1 MLKFFHII
9 IIIKMSKIFTLYYN
23 FKGGH
28 LKWRAL
34 LIFTKKNILK
44 SLIFRVKNVY
54 YNLVKTISDN
64 LTYFGI
70 EIILKNGIN
79 NPEEAF
85 FDGISESENYV
96 RNIIKFLYEN
106 SIKPDVSLEIISD
119 LVSEMEYIS
128 WKNVFYKIYYEKIHF
143 KYTNLSSFMF
153 IKYIITLVF
162 KNKNSSSF

>member
-1 MLKFFHII
+1 MTCITNIYKKEYSEIADI
-9 IIIKMSKIFTLYYN
+9 QSK
-23 FKGGH
+23 
-28 LKWRAL
+28 
-34 LIFTKKNILK
+34 
-44 SLIFRVKNVY
+44 KNVY
-54 YNLVKTISDN
+54 YNLVKTISDD

-70 EIILKNGIN
+70 EIILKNDSN

-128 WKNVFYKIYYEKIHF
+128 
-143 KYTNLSSFMF
+143 
-153 IKYIITLVF
+153 
-162 KNKNSSSF
+162 

>member
-1 MLKFFHII
+1 MTCITNIYKKEYSEIADI
-9 IIIKMSKIFTLYYN
+9 QSK
-23 FKGGH
+23 
-28 LKWRAL
+28 
-34 LIFTKKNILK
+34 
-44 SLIFRVKNVY
+44 KNVY

-128 WKNVFYKIYYEKIHF
+128 WKNVFYKIYYEKMHF